1 MYSVII
7 LKQGLEFTEVL
18 WDRGYQK
25 LGRKVSQESG
35 TWISGS
41 QVSVRT
47 EA

>member
-25 LGRKVSQESG
+25 LGRKVSQERGDLDQWLPSF
-35 TWISGS
+35 S
-41 QVSVRT
+41 
-47 EA
+47 